1 VPEAEPVLSSDPTA
15 RSDLNPAARSAAL
28 VLAIWRPAHVAWGL
42 MQLVKGPLT
51 VNRAPGVR
59 WRKVLGSGHEGGFG
73 LRPGLNRL
81 GLFSAF
87 DGPEAA
93 RDWLDRS
100 AEVEQWR
107 TRAERWLTVLLEP
120 VSSRGSWSGHTL
132 TPPTPVAQQALGASG
147 GVRIASLTRASIRP
161 YQARRF
167 WSLSPAAEASLARA
181 PGCMLAVGL
190 GEAPLLRQATFSL
203 WQDQAAMDAYARSG
217 AHLDAIRQA
226 YSQGFFSESM
236 FARFRVLEVRG
247 NWPLSQTA
255 KPARQGPAP

>member
-1 VPEAEPVLSSDPTA
+1 
-15 RSDLNPAARSAAL
+15 
-28 VLAIWRPAHVAWGL
+28 

-51 VNRAPGVR
+51 VTRAPGMR
-59 WRKVLGSGHEGGFG
+59 WRKVLGSGYEGGFG

-87 DGPEAA
+87 NGPDAA
-93 RDWLDRS
+93 RDWLERS
-100 AEVEQWR
+100 AEVDQWR
-107 TRAERWLTVLLEP
+107 TRSEHWLTVLLEP
-120 VSSRGSWSGHTL
+120 ISSRGSWSGQTL
-132 TPPTPVAQQALGASG
+132 APQTSFDPQASGASSG
-147 GVRIASLTRASIRP
+147 TRIASLTRASIRLHK
-161 YQARRF
+161 ARRF

-217 AHLDAIRQA
+217 AHLEAIRQA

-236 FARFRVLEVRG
+236 FARFRVIEVRG
-247 NWPLSQTA
+247 NWPFSQTTQ
-255 KPARQGPAP
+255 PASQAPAP